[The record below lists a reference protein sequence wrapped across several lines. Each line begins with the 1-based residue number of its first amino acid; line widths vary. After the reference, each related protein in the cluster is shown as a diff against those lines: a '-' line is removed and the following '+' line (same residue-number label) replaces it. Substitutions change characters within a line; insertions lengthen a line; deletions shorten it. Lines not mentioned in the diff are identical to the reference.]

1 MKLPISPKLALIT
14 PFDFCGPTIKDDGG
28 RNTFQKESIGMGD
41 PLYLLHTK
49 DPAILINRLR
59 KFQTKNV

>member
-1 MKLPISPKLALIT
+1 MKLPNSPKLALIT
-14 PFDFCGPTIKDDGG
+14 PFDFCGPTIGRNGG

-41 PLYLLHTK
+41 PSYLLQTK

-59 KFQTKNV
+59 KFQTKYV